1 MAITAIFSPGTVVLS
16 ELGDELDNTIITSRD
31 AAGKILVNGRAV
43 SIDGAQATVADT
55 SVINVFGDTLNGGR
69 GDDTVV
75 GGKGNDFRHRHSCA
89 LSMWRWLKISLFHP
103 YRPELHYMRG
113 PGPKSLE
120 KYARGAGFAS

>member
-1 MAITAIFSPGTVVLS
+1 MAITAIFSPGTGVLL

-31 AAGKILVNGRAV
+31 AAGKILVNGRDV
-43 SIDGAQATVADT
+43 SIDGGQATVANT
-55 SVINVFGDTLNGGR
+55 SVINVSGDTLNGGR
-69 GDDTVV
+69 GDDTVM
-75 GGKGNDFRHRHSCA
+75 GGKGNDFRRHSCA
-89 LSMWRWLKISLFHP
+89 LSMWRWLKIFLFHP